1 MVEAGVALELHL
13 IDVELGTAEGFY
25 LAFRWFFQR
34 YLAHIITER
43 RIKTLALKSLPEELK
58 AWSAP
63 LPKEQWAKPSEALQR
78 LNQQLTRAYE
88 RGLKFTQMGPVSE
101 WQAGR
106 EEKQQQKRGKGRF
119 RA

>member
-1 MVEAGVALELHL
+1 
-13 IDVELGTAEGFY
+13 
-25 LAFRWFFQR
+25 
-34 YLAHIITER
+34 
-43 RIKTLALKSLPEELK
+43 
-58 AWSAP
+58 
-63 LPKEQWAKPSEALQR
+63 LPKEQWAKPSEALQN
-78 LNQQLTRAYE
+78 LNQQLARAYE